1 MGRKVAIIM
10 AKKVSMADIME
21 ALNNINA
28 RLDAL
33 ENRPTTSKEVKGK
46 GSATSKKFST
56 DLKDYEPKKD
66 ANGNY
71 IWQSYKNNRTKFCYA
86 VATKGNSISSYKDG
100 EKVYEDFSDN
110 SPYYKAK
117 AQFEKKY
124 KYIKKA
130 DR

>member
-1 MGRKVAIIM
+1 M
-10 AKKVSMADIME
+10 AKKVTLSEIME
-21 ALNNINA
+21 ALNNINS

-33 ENRPTTSKEVKGK
+33 ENRPSTTVKEVKGK
-46 GSATSKKFST
+46 GSAKLFST
-56 DLKDYEPKKD
+56 ELKDYEPKKD

-71 IWQSYKNNRTKFCYA
+71 IWQSYKNQRSKYCYS
-86 VATKGNSISSYKDG
+86 VATKGKATSSYKDG
-100 EKVYEDFSDN
+100 EKVYDDFSEN